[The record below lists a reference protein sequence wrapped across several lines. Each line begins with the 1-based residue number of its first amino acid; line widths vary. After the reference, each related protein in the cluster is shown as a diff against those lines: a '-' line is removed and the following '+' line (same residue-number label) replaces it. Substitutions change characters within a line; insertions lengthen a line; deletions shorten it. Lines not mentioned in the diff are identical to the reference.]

1 MRCRILGFPVHVHP
15 FFFLVA
21 ALLGGLQNDLA
32 LILVWVAVVF
42 VSVLAH
48 ELGHALV
55 ARAHG
60 QQPSIMLYSMGG
72 LTSFQPLRRLTHGQ
86 SIAISLA
93 GPGAGFLVG
102 GLVWVASQSVP
113 PGASFVVHVAVRDLL
128 WVNFGWGLLNLLPIL
143 PLDGGNVVRSFLHAV
158 RRRPDERLALLIS
171 ITCGGLAC
179 LAALNDGLVWAA
191 MIAALITFN
200 NYQALSRLG
209 WRRDAF

>member
-1 MRCRILGFPVHVHP
+1 MRFRILGFPVQVHP

-21 ALLGGLQNDLA
+21 ALLGGTQNDLT

-48 ELGHALV
+48 ELGHALA
-55 ARAHG
+55 ARANG
-60 QQPSIMLYSMGG
+60 QQPSILLYSMGG
-72 LTSFQPLRRLTHGQ
+72 LTRFQPLRELTPGQ

-102 GLVWVASQSVP
+102 SLVWAASQSVP
-113 PGASFVVHVAVRDLL
+113 PDASFVVRVAVHDLL
-128 WVNFGWGLLNLLPIL
+128 WVNFGWGFLNLLPIL
-143 PLDGGNVVRSFLHAV
+143 PLDGGNVVRSVLHAV

-171 ITCGGLAC
+171 ITVGGLAC
-179 LAALNDGLVWAA
+179 LAAFNYGLVWAA
-191 MIAALITFN
+191 VIAALISFN

-209 WRRDAF
+209 WTRSTS

>member
-1 MRCRILGFPVHVHP
+1 MRFRILGFPVQVHP

-21 ALLGGLQNDLA
+21 ALLGGTQNDLT

-48 ELGHALV
+48 ELGHALA
-55 ARAHG
+55 ARANG
-60 QQPSIMLYSMGG
+60 QQPSILLYSMGG
-72 LTSFQPLRRLTHGQ
+72 LTRFQPLRELTPGQ

-102 GLVWVASQSVP
+102 SLVWAASQSVP
-113 PGASFVVHVAVRDLL
+113 PDASFVVRVAVHDLL
-128 WVNFGWGLLNLLPIL
+128 WVNFGWGFLNLLPIL
-143 PLDGGNVVRSFLHAV
+143 PLDGGNVVRSVLHAV

-171 ITCGGLAC
+171 ITVGGLAC
-179 LAALNDGLVWAA
+179 LAAFNYGLVWAA
-191 MIAALITFN
+191 VIAALITFN

-209 WRRDAF
+209 WTRSTS

>member
-1 MRCRILGFPVHVHP
+1 MRFRILGFPVQVHP

-21 ALLGGLQNDLA
+21 ALLGGTQNDLT

-55 ARAHG
+55 ARANG
-60 QQPSIMLYSMGG
+60 QQPSILLYSMGG
-72 LTSFQPLRRLTHGQ
+72 LTRFQPLRELTPGQ

-93 GPGAGFLVG
+93 GPGAGFLIG
-102 GLVWVASQSVP
+102 SLVWAASQSVP
-113 PGASFVVHVAVRDLL
+113 PDASFVVRVAVHDLL
-128 WVNFGWGLLNLLPIL
+128 WVNFGWGFLNLLPIL
-143 PLDGGNVVRSFLHAV
+143 PLDGGNVVRSVLHAV

-171 ITCGGLAC
+171 ITVGGLAC
-179 LAALNDGLVWAA
+179 LAAFNYGLVWAA
-191 MIAALITFN
+191 VIAALITFN

-209 WRRDAF
+209 WTRSTS